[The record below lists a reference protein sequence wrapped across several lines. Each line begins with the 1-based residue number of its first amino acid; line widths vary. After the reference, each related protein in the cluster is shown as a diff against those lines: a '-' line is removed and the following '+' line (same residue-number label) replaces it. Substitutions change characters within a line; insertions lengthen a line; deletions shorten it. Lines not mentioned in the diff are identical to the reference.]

1 MKGLMKQV
9 ISSIIYTDTK
19 AYFDKVLDQALL
31 DLLKTDYPKVYD
43 HVQKLIAS
51 MEETIQ
57 RIDSTNFWQLMPEI
71 LGYDSRF
78 VLLNSLQLSEDKL
91 LTELEI
97 LQMIERDYPNLNKE
111 FCGYSLKEQ
120 EHESLIFS
128 VQ

>member
-1 MKGLMKQV
+1 M

-19 AYFDKVLDQALL
+19 AYLDKVLDQALL
-31 DLLKTDYPKVYD
+31 DLLKSDYPKVYE
-43 HVQKLIAS
+43 HVQNLIAA
-51 MEETIQ
+51 MEQTIQ
-57 RIDSTNFWQLMPEI
+57 QIDSTNFWRLMPEI

-91 LTELEI
+91 LTEIEI
-97 LQMIERDYPNLNKE
+97 IQMIERDFPNLNKE

>member
-1 MKGLMKQV
+1 M

-19 AYFDKVLDQALL
+19 AYLDKVLDQALL
-31 DLLKTDYPKVYD
+31 DLLKSDYPKVYE
-43 HVQKLIAS
+43 HVQNLIVA
-51 MEETIQ
+51 MEQTIQ
-57 RIDSTNFWQLMPEI
+57 QIDSINFWRLMPEI

-91 LTELEI
+91 LTEIEI
-97 LQMIERDYPNLNKE
+97 IQMIERDFPNLNKE

>member
-1 MKGLMKQV
+1 M

-19 AYFDKVLDQALL
+19 AYLDKVLDQALL
-31 DLLKTDYPKVYD
+31 DLLKSDYPKVYE
-43 HVQKLIAS
+43 HVQNLIVA
-51 MEETIQ
+51 MEQTIQ
-57 RIDSTNFWQLMPEI
+57 QIDSTNFWRLMPEI

-78 VLLNSLQLSEDKL
+78 FLLNSLQLSEDKL
-91 LTELEI
+91 LTEIEI
-97 LQMIERDYPNLNKE
+97 IQMIERDFPNLNKE

>member
-1 MKGLMKQV
+1 M

-19 AYFDKVLDQALL
+19 AYLDKVLDQPLL
-31 DLLKTDYPKVYD
+31 DLLKSDYPKVYE
-43 HVQKLIAS
+43 HVQNLIVA
-51 MEETIQ
+51 MEQTIQ
-57 RIDSTNFWQLMPEI
+57 QIDSTNFWRLMPEI

-91 LTELEI
+91 LTEIEI
-97 LQMIERDYPNLNKE
+97 IQMIERDFPNLNKE

>member
-1 MKGLMKQV
+1 M

-19 AYFDKVLDQALL
+19 AYLDKVLDQALL
-31 DLLKTDYPKVYD
+31 DLLKSDYPKVYE
-43 HVQKLIAS
+43 HVQNLIVA
-51 MEETIQ
+51 MEQTIQ
-57 RIDSTNFWQLMPEI
+57 QIDSTNFWRLMPEI

-91 LTELEI
+91 LTEIEI
-97 LQMIERDYPNLNKE
+97 IQMIERDFPNLNKE
-111 FCGYSLKEQ
+111 FYGYSLKEQ

>member
-1 MKGLMKQV
+1 M

-19 AYFDKVLDQALL
+19 AYLDKVLDQALL
-31 DLLKTDYPKVYD
+31 DLLKSDYPKVYE
-43 HVQKLIAS
+43 HVQNLIVA
-51 MEETIQ
+51 MEQTIQ
-57 RIDSTNFWQLMPEI
+57 KIDSTNFWRLMPEI

-91 LTELEI
+91 LTEIEI
-97 LQMIERDYPNLNKE
+97 IQMIERDFPNLNKE